1 MYSYRAMTQQEKGE
15 EEHLDELDEDII
27 ESDVELDD
35 TDTVEPDNDPPQQ
48 MGDSSSE
55 VTDENRDAAQ
65 ISKAK
70 ALDAISEGTL
80 VFSFCVMKIP
90 FYNIGKLN
98 EAINY
103 LTEAILL
110 NPSSAILYATRAN
123 VFVKLKKPNAAIRD
137 ADAALK
143 VNPDSAKGYKV
154 RGMARAMLGL
164 WKEAASD
171 LRLASMI
178 DFDEE
183 IAETLKKVEPNAHK
197 IEEHCRKYR
206 RLREEKRLRKIE
218 HDRKRRQAEAKAAYE
233 KSKKKEQQSEHEA
246 SDPDSASDSNE
257 GDWTSVKSTPCL
269 AKRLSVLFVMGE
281 SGKNLLT
288 VWGGGGVWFE
298 IQRWYMLCE
307 VKNEEKEII
316 GKAAGKIVGIHSVS
330 ELETKLNAASAA
342 SRLAILYFTA
352 TWCGPCRFI
361 SPFYTSLPGKYPKVA
376 FLKADI
382 DEARDVA
389 SRWNVSSVPAFF
401 FIKDGKEVDRVVGAD
416 KNSLEK
422 KIAQKTPVVSFD
434 ECKQLYLNS
443 YPLDFTIVWMGE
455 LLVEKHAKYIITV
468 EKRKDDFESV
478 VMEHL
483 RLNGAYWG
491 LTTLD
496 IMGKLGAVEQDEV
509 ISWVMQCQHE
519 SGCCLALLSCFLAMI
534 FGGFGGNIGH
544 DPHLLYTL
552 SAIQVLALFDKLH
565 VLDIYKVSNCIL
577 LHVSDIDNCFGGSMY
592 KSFRSIYY
600 IVNPAAMLI
609 DIAGLQNEDGSFSGD
624 IWGEV
629 DTRFSYISILSLTLL
644 HRLDKIDVGKA
655 VKYIISCKNVDGGFG
670 CTPGAESHA
679 GQIFCC
685 VAALAITG
693 SLHHVD
699 KDLLGWW
706 LCERQVKSGGLNGR
720 PEKLPDVCCS
730 CDIVI
735 SISKSVMSF
744 IDSHVVASQDKEN
757 GGISD
762 RPDDAVDVFHTYFGV
777 AGLSL
782 LEYPGIKPI
791 DPAYALPVDVVN
803 RVMLGS

>member
-1 MYSYRAMTQQEKGE
+1 MMDDDKLEDLKHFVHLCKNDPSILLKPSLSFFRNFLESLGARIPPSPEKGE

-70 ALDAISEGTL
+70 ALDAISE
-80 VFSFCVMKIP
+80 
-90 FYNIGKLN
+90 GKLN

-257 GDWTSVKSTPCL
+257 G
-269 AKRLSVLFVMGE
+269 
-281 SGKNLLT
+281 
-288 VWGGGGVWFE
+288 
-298 IQRWYMLCE
+298 
-307 VKNEEKEII
+307 
-316 GKAAGKIVGIHSVS
+316 KIVGIHSVS

-422 KIAQKTPVVSFD
+422 KIAQ
-434 ECKQLYLNS
+434 Y
-443 YPLDFTIVWMGE
+443 
-455 LLVEKHAKYIITV
+455 
-468 EKRKDDFESV
+468 
-478 VMEHL
+478 
-483 RLNGAYWG
+483 
-491 LTTLD
+491 
-496 IMGKLGAVEQDEV
+496 
-509 ISWVMQCQHE
+509 
-519 SGCCLALLSCFLAMI
+519 
-534 FGGFGGNIGH
+534 
-544 DPHLLYTL
+544 
-552 SAIQVLALFDKLH
+552 
-565 VLDIYKVSNCIL
+565 
-577 LHVSDIDNCFGGSMY
+577 
-592 KSFRSIYY
+592 
-600 IVNPAAMLI
+600 
-609 DIAGLQNEDGSFSGD
+609 AG
-624 IWGEV
+624 
-629 DTRFSYISILSLTLL
+629 
-644 HRLDKIDVGKA
+644 
-655 VKYIISCKNVDGGFG
+655 
-670 CTPGAESHA
+670 
-679 GQIFCC
+679 
-685 VAALAITG
+685 
-693 SLHHVD
+693 
-699 KDLLGWW
+699 
-706 LCERQVKSGGLNGR
+706 
-720 PEKLPDVCCS
+720 
-730 CDIVI
+730 
-735 SISKSVMSF
+735 
-744 IDSHVVASQDKEN
+744 
-757 GGISD
+757 
-762 RPDDAVDVFHTYFGV
+762 
-777 AGLSL
+777 
-782 LEYPGIKPI
+782 
-791 DPAYALPVDVVN
+791 
-803 RVMLGS
+803 